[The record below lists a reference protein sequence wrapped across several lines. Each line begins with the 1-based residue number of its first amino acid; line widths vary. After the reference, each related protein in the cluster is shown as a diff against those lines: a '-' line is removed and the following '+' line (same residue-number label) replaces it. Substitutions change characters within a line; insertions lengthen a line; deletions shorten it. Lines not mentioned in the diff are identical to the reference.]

1 MPSIFDNIIDKLEI
15 ENNFEQFTIKVNL
28 SSKLSKDFTFKFG
41 LNIRARG
48 KTIISQTSAKW
59 TEVNSNKEI
68 KNKIIVPN
76 IFVDDIYEFFLS
88 VKVENMNERNQ
99 GKAFRIIENFLI
111 ARIKFFGS
119 KSSFILGIVKPEF
132 IFETK

>member
-1 MPSIFDNIIDKLEI
+1 MDISFDNIIDKLEI
-15 ENNFEQFTIKVNL
+15 ENNFEKFTIKVNL

-76 IFVDDIYEFFLS
+76 IFVDDIYEFF
-88 VKVENMNERNQ
+88 
-99 GKAFRIIENFLI
+99 
-111 ARIKFFGS
+111 
-119 KSSFILGIVKPEF
+119 
-132 IFETK
+132 